1 MIIKCSLNNF
11 RKNFNRNFQGFYLR
25 IRNDSDDIAY
35 YNGIKAFQVYKV
47 DENTIGI
54 KIPENVYNLNVTNV
68 RNAKNK
74 GIDIVSI
81 IGNLKNKYFN
91 KELIAIK
98 INKGPLS
105 YDKNNHDK
113 TITAFNN
120 IKDSLGENIKYFED
134 ELSDE
139 LIEKI
144 LNSFDSGESSYKI
157 DVTSYNEDLKVESI
171 FIENRGEKYGLSIPT
186 FIYKEIKEEK
196 TIELYELYNDTKNA
210 IEKYEE
216 CTRIESEKKYQHQF
230 TLGAYNNS
238 MFNVYPFEEEYYIQ
252 EKINR
257 DNDKN
262 GRIDSIIY
270 KRNND
275 ILKDI
280 YLIELKVDEGVV
292 LKDNGVMTHLDD
304 IKNLINKTDY
314 NNIKDNDFFY
324 LLKRRIEQRI
334 QALENYSFK
343 FKNDINK
350 IDYKIHFYT
359 IIGFTN
365 EESKK
370 EVISMLNKLKSKD
383 EVNKLISKNDLI
395 DTFKDKSI
403 YDVVN
408 QMNDKSKCE
417 IKFFFDENYWYK
429 TSDYFTPNYVD
440 VTDTYFKGL
449 NE

>member
-1 MIIKCSLNNF
+1 MSTVSVPFFAASIYASKTNE
-11 RKNFNRNFQGFYLR
+11 
-25 IRNDSDDIAY
+25 
-35 YNGIKAFQVYKV
+35 V
-47 DENTIGI
+47 TI
-54 KIPENVYNLNVTNV
+54 
-68 RNAKNK
+68 
-74 GIDIVSI
+74 
-81 IGNLKNKYFN
+81 
-91 KELIAIK
+91 
-98 INKGPLS
+98 
-105 YDKNNHDK
+105 
-113 TITAFNN
+113 
-120 IKDSLGENIKYFED
+120 FE
-134 ELSDE
+134 
-139 LIEKI
+139 
-144 LNSFDSGESSYKI
+144 
-157 DVTSYNEDLKVESI
+157 
-171 FIENRGEKYGLSIPT
+171 
-186 FIYKEIKEEK
+186 
-196 TIELYELYNDTKNA
+196 
-210 IEKYEE
+210 
-216 CTRIESEKKYQHQF
+216 
-230 TLGAYNNS
+230 
-238 MFNVYPFEEEYYIQ
+238 
-252 EKINR
+252 
-257 DNDKN
+257 
-262 GRIDSIIY
+262 
-270 KRNND
+270 RNND

-280 YLIELKVDEGVV
+280 YLIELKVYEGVV

-334 QALENYSFK
+334 QALENSSFK

-417 IKFFFDENYWYK
+417 NKFFFDENYWYK